1 MCEEK
6 KFAEQLTK
14 KPAIYSYTNLTKK
27 HVITYKGEINIVT
40 EADKMSEDLII
51 NEIGKN
57 STMEYFRRNHRL

>member
-14 KPAIYSYTNLTKK
+14 KAGNLLIHKFNQK

-51 NEIGKN
+51 NEIGKKFN
-57 STMEYFRRNHRL
+57 DHGILSEE